1 MNAGEIILTIVGV
14 LSLYNL
20 YTTTIESKRYKN
32 ELLKIEQDKIDKAT
46 KEASEL
52 VLLKERLHVMRGDID
67 KILSDMTD
75 LDKRVVSSEYLQRIS
90 EHLKT
95 VVSMQIEI
103 EKLKMLIT
111 IKEKEVNGN

>member
-1 MNAGEIILTIVGV
+1 MDIILVVIGI

-20 YTTTIESKRYKN
+20 YTTRIETKRYKN
-32 ELLKIEQDKIDKAT
+32 ELQKIEDDKITKAER
-46 KEASEL
+46 EATEL
-52 VLLKERLHVMRGDID
+52 AVLKERLLQMRKDID
-67 KILSDMTD
+67 KILTDMTD

-111 IKEKEVNGN
+111 IKEKQANGN

>member
-1 MNAGEIILTIVGV
+1 MSTADIIVSIIGI

-20 YTTTIESKRYKN
+20 YTTRIESKRYKN
-32 ELLKIEQDKIDKAT
+32 ELSKIEQDKIDKAT

-52 VLLKERLHVMRGDID
+52 VLLKERLTVMRGDID
-67 KILSDMTD
+67 RILSDMTD

-111 IKEKEVNGN
+111 IKEKQAND

>member
-1 MNAGEIILTIVGV
+1 MGAGEIILTIVGV

-20 YTTTIESKRYKN
+20 YTTRIESKRYKN

-46 KEASEL
+46 KEANEL
-52 VLLKERLHVMRGDID
+52 VLLKERLRVMRGDID

-111 IKEKEVNGN
+111 IKEKEVNGQ

>member
-1 MNAGEIILTIVGV
+1 MDAGEIILTIVGV

-20 YTTTIESKRYKN
+20 YTTRIESKRYKN

-46 KEASEL
+46 KEANEL
-52 VLLKERLHVMRGDID
+52 VLLKERLRVMRGDID

-111 IKEKEVNGN
+111 IREKEVNGQ

>member
-1 MNAGEIILTIVGV
+1 MGAGEIILTIVGV

-20 YTTTIESKRYKN
+20 YTTRIESKRYKN

-46 KEASEL
+46 KEANEL
-52 VLLKERLHVMRGDID
+52 VLLKERLRVMRGDID

-111 IKEKEVNGN
+111 IKEKEVNG

>member
-1 MNAGEIILTIVGV
+1 MEIIMGIVGI

-20 YTTTIESKRYKN
+20 YTTRIETKRYRN
-32 ELLKIEQDKIDKAT
+32 ELQKIEDDKIAKAE
-46 KEASEL
+46 KEATEL
-52 VLLKERLHVMRGDID
+52 AVLKERLFQMRKDID
-67 KILSDMTD
+67 EILIDMKD

-111 IKEKEVNGN
+111 IMEKKANGN

>member
-1 MNAGEIILTIVGV
+1 MEIIMAIVGI

-20 YTTTIESKRYKN
+20 YTTRIESKRYKH
-32 ELLKIEQDKIDKAT
+32 ELRKIETDKITKAQ
-46 KEASEL
+46 KEATEL
-52 VLLKERLHVMRGDID
+52 ALLKERLMVMRGDLD
-67 KILSDMTD
+67 KILTDMTD

-111 IKEKEVNGN
+111 IKEKQAHDN

>member
-1 MNAGEIILTIVGV
+1 MDAGEIILTIVGV

-32 ELLKIEQDKIDKAT
+32 ELTKIEQDKIDRAT
-46 KEASEL
+46 EEAREL
-52 VLLKERLHVMRGDID
+52 VLLKERLQVMRGDID
-67 KILSDMTD
+67 RILNDMTD

-111 IKEKEVNGN
+111 IKEKQVNGN